1 MDYGYPKFQC
11 KFLTEVSIT
20 THLQKDTKGQTSVQY
35 YQATPVLPW
44 IFLVTYFI

>member
-11 KFLTEVSIT
+11 KFLTEVCLT
-20 THLQKDTKGQTSVQY
+20 TYLQKDTKGQTSIQH